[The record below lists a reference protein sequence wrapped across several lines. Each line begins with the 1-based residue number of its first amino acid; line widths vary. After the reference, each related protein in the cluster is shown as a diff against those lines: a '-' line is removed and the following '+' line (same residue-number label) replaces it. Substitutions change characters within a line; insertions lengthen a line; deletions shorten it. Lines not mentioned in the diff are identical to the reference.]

1 MKKLLRYFTLS
12 EKVLWS
18 SSVALILLSFVVFDR
33 ENYFNLASSL
43 IGITSLIFCAKGNPI
58 GQVMMI
64 VFCIVYGII
73 SYSFSYWGEMI
84 TYVFM
89 SLPMAVISLISWKKN
104 PYKYNKDM
112 VAVRRLCTCDI
123 WYMLLYSFFVSVIFY
138 FILRYLN
145 TANLYVSTFSITTS
159 FAAVYLTSKRSPY
172 YAIAYAI
179 NDIVLIVLWTLATLE
194 DLKYVS
200 VIVCFVAFLVNDIY
214 GYINWKRME
223 KFQLDNQ

>member
-104 PYKYNKDM
+104 PYKDNKDM

>member
-84 TYVFM
+84 NIWLDCW
-89 SLPMAVISLISWKKN
+89 LP
-104 PYKYNKDM
+104 D
-112 VAVRRLCTCDI
+112 
-123 WYMLLYSFFVSVIFY
+123 
-138 FILRYLN
+138 
-145 TANLYVSTFSITTS
+145 
-159 FAAVYLTSKRSPY
+159 
-172 YAIAYAI
+172 
-179 NDIVLIVLWTLATLE
+179 
-194 DLKYVS
+194 
-200 VIVCFVAFLVNDIY
+200 
-214 GYINWKRME
+214 
-223 KFQLDNQ
+223 